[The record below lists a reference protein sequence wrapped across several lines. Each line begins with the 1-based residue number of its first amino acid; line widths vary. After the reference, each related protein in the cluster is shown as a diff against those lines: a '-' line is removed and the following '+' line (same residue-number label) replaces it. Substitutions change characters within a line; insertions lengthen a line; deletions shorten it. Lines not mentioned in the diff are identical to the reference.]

1 MIVVFFRTILLYMLI
16 IFSLR
21 LMGKRQLGE
30 LQPSELVVTILI
42 SNIASLPI
50 EDTNIPLLAGAVPIL
65 TLVSFEIIISAISL
79 KNIKFRN
86 FISGNTKVIIKDG
99 QIDQAAM
106 RDLRFSVDDLMEE
119 LRGKDVF
126 DVRDVQVAIV
136 ETSGTVSIYLK
147 PDKQPVTAQQMNIKT
162 QNVSPPVVVV
172 SDGDIIK
179 QGLEF
184 CGVNRKWLDSY
195 LKRNNYKLDEI
206 FIMTLDSSKS
216 AYIIPKQKELKKA

>member
-1 MIVVFFRTILLYMLI
+1 MIVVFFRTVLLYLLI
-16 IFSLR
+16 IISLR

-79 KNIKFRN
+79 KSIKFRN

-99 QIDQAAM
+99 QIDQTAM
-106 RDLRFSVDDLMEE
+106 RELRFSVDDLMEE

-136 ETSGTVSIYLK
+136 ETSGTVSLYLK
-147 PDKQPVTAQQMNIKT
+147 PDKQPVTAEQMNIKT
-162 QNVSPPVVVV
+162 QNASPPVVVV

-179 QGLEF
+179 QGLAF
-184 CGVNRKWLDSY
+184 CGVDCKWLDSY
-195 LKRNNYKLDEI
+195 LKRNKYKLDEI